1 MTLKNNSFLVISTE
15 GRDIYFMPSP
25 GSTRNCKTCGNK
37 FNGNYCNHCGEKII
51 NQNDR
56 TLKHF
61 FGELINAFTF
71 ADNKLWR
78 TLKVII
84 QKPGF
89 LSKEFAD
96 GRRKPYMKPVSIFFL
111 ANLIYF
117 LFPLINT
124 FTTPLSIQRNSF
136 HYSPLVV
143 EWVDEVI
150 DQRNVSFEEYKAV
163 YDTKT
168 TELSKLLLVVFAY
181 MLAILFWP
189 IHLGSKRKY
198 FADHLTISLEA
209 MTFTLLIV
217 IQLFGFFAVVLRQF
231 DIINLGTN
239 FYSTSF
245 ACLALTY
252 FFYFM
257 ERKFYSFKPWRALIN
272 TILCICAVLVC
283 LVSYRALLFF
293 ITFWSI

>member
-1 MTLKNNSFLVISTE
+1 MS
-15 GRDIYFMPSP
+15 SP
-25 GSTRNCKTCGNK
+25 GSTRICKTCGNR
-37 FNGNYCNHCGEKII
+37 FNGIYCNHCGEKII
-51 NQNDR
+51 NENDR

-84 QKPGF
+84 KNPGF
-89 LSKEFAD
+89 LSKEFAE

-124 FTTPLSIQRNSF
+124 FTTPLNVQRNSIY
-136 HYSPLVV
+136 YSPLVV

-150 DQRNVSFEEYKAV
+150 DQRNVSFEEYRAV

-198 FADHLTISLEA
+198 FADHLTVSLEA
-209 MTFTLLIV
+209 MTFILLFI
-217 IQLFGFFAVVLRQF
+217 IQLFGLIAVILRQL

-257 ERKFYSFKPWRALIN
+257 ERKFYSFKPWRAFLN
-272 TILCICAVLVC
+272 TVLCLSAILVC
-283 LVSYRALLFF
+283 LIGYRALLFF